1 MPLRHRVTLAR
12 GRPLRSRFRCFSART
27 PQLRFS
33 LLLPLCA
40 VAAASCSKP
49 APAHN
54 SAVMLVETQRV
65 ESVGTSTL
73 SDSAPEYI
81 AAVRANGET
90 DLSFKVG
97 GIVELIGPEPHH
109 DWEEGSTVKNG
120 AVLARL
126 EQADFKNALAS
137 ARAHAQLAE
146 NNNERL
152 SKLLAGNVVS
162 KQEADKTRADSE
174 TASAQLHEAE
184 QALRDSELRASG
196 DGVILAR
203 YVNSGET
210 VAPGKPVLRFG
221 DVRTMSVEM
230 GVPDR
235 MIGQFKVGSE
245 INVEISA
252 LPGHGPFRGRV
263 SEVGIAAS
271 KDGRLYRVVIK
282 VPNPD
287 GVIRSGMTASVR
299 ASESVQT
306 AAGQVQVPLS
316 ALVAAPG
323 KNDDSNKPP
332 TQLGVFVVKDGKASL
347 RMVTTGDIIASSVIV
362 NDGLRPG
369 EEVVTRGASQL
380 HDGAAVAVP

>member
-1 MPLRHRVTLAR
+1 M
-12 GRPLRSRFRCFSART
+12 
-27 PQLRFS
+27 
-33 LLLPLCA
+33 
-40 VAAASCSKP
+40 
-49 APAHN
+49 
-54 SAVMLVETQRV
+54 VETQRV
-65 ESVGTSTL
+65 EAVEPATL

-109 DWEEGSTVKNG
+109 DWEEGSAVKPG
-120 AVLARL
+120 TVLARL

-137 ARAHAQLAE
+137 AKAHAELAE
-146 NNNERL
+146 NNNQRL
-152 SKLLAGNVVS
+152 NKLLAGNVVS
-162 KQEADKTRADSE
+162 KQEAVKTRADSE
-174 TASAQLHEAE
+174 TAAAQLHEAE

-203 YVNSGET
+203 YANSGET
-210 VAPGKPVLRFG
+210 VGAGKPVLRFG

-235 MIGQFKVGSE
+235 MIGRFTVGSE
-245 INVEISA
+245 IDVEISA
-252 LPGHGPFRGRV
+252 LSGRALFRGRV

-299 ASESVQT
+299 ANESMET
-306 AAGQVQVPLS
+306 AAGQMEVPLS
-316 ALVAAPG
+316 ALVAASG
-323 KNDDSNKPP
+323 HTSDNKKPR

-347 RMVTTGDIIASSVIV
+347 RLVTTGDIIASSIIV
-362 NDGLRPG
+362 REGLRPG

-380 HDGAAVAVP
+380 YDGARVAVR